1 MWSSARYKPHSEL
14 TKQSKTKRQ
23 SNFLQK
29 TRAFDLKIQK
39 LAAVLNESVA
49 SQKSIRKLHMKVFE
63 SIKESK
69 WRTFCKSMWNQKAL
83 NHTNQLARILFVKVQ
98 KTQKLK

>member
-1 MWSSARYKPHSEL
+1 
-14 TKQSKTKRQ
+14 
-23 SNFLQK
+23 
-29 TRAFDLKIQK
+29 
-39 LAAVLNESVA
+39 
-49 SQKSIRKLHMKVFE
+49 MKVFE

-83 NHTNQLARILFVKVQ
+83 NHTNELARILFVKVQ

>member
-39 LAAVLNESVA
+39 LAAVLND
-49 SQKSIRKLHMKVFE
+49 
-63 SIKESK
+63 
-69 WRTFCKSMWNQKAL
+69 
-83 NHTNQLARILFVKVQ
+83 LFWFGFNPEFDDNFYRV
-98 KTQKLK
+98 L

>member
-69 WRTFCKSMWNQKAL
+69 WRTFCKSMWN
-83 NHTNQLARILFVKVQ
+83 HTNELARILFVKVQ